1 MEWKEIK
8 DGKPVEEGVENASE
22 EKPEVAENATEVKS
36 EVKAQEP
43 VEQKAEEPAEKAPE
57 AKPEAPAEKEPE
69 TKAEAPAEKEPEK
82 EGEAPADEAPKE
94 EKKEAPTVDDKAEA
108 PTKEIKSEAPAEDK
122 PAEAETKAPEDKTAE
137 KEEKTP
143 EEKAA
148 EKKANRAKR
157 LKIYSKAVFYT
168 LVLGVAVIILFFFIG
183 VGVKNTDGPV
193 GYWTIKEASSGDV
206 VMKSEDAEAM
216 GLREIGAFKL
226 NRGGDCEITYL
237 GKKAQ
242 GTWKQSDSGKIV
254 IKYGED
260 KKIVAQ
266 ISTKTGVMKAKDNE
280 SMVYKLEK

>member
-8 DGKPVEEGVENASE
+8 EGKPVEEGTEKKREKVAEKVIEA
-22 EKPEVAENATEVKS
+22 KPEVRTPEQA
-36 EVKAQEP
+36 
-43 VEQKAEEPAEKAPE
+43 EQKPEEKAPE
-57 AKPEAPAEKEPE
+57 KK
-69 TKAEAPAEKEPEK
+69 T
-82 EGEAPADEAPKE
+82 EAPADAKPVE
-94 EKKEAPTVDDKAEA
+94 EKKESPADDKAEA
-108 PTKEIKSEAPAEDK
+108 PAKEIKSEAPAEDK
-122 PAEAETKAPEDKTAE
+122 PFEVEAKAPEDKTAE
-137 KEEKTP
+137 K
-143 EEKAA
+143 KARR
-148 EKKANRAKR
+148 EKR
-157 LKIYSKAVFYT
+157 LKIYSKAFFYV
-168 LVLGVAVIILFFFIG
+168 LVLGAAVVILFFFIG
-183 VGVKNTDGPV
+183 VGIKNTYGPV
-193 GYWTIKEASSGDV
+193 GYWTITEASSGDV
-206 VMKSEDAEAM
+206 VMKPEDAEAM

>member
-8 DGKPVEEGVENASE
+8 DGKPVEEGAEDKSE
-22 EKPEVAENATEVKS
+22 LKA

-43 VEQKAEEPAEKAPE
+43 AEQKPEAPAEAPAEKAPE
-57 AKPEAPAEKEPE
+57 AK
-69 TKAEAPAEKEPEK
+69 TEAPAEKEPEK
-82 EGEAPADEAPKE
+82 K
-94 EKKEAPTVDDKAEA
+94 V
-108 PTKEIKSEAPAEDK
+108 EAPAENPEAK
-122 PAEAETKAPEDKTAE
+122 AETPSEDSKSEASAKDNKSEASVEDKTVEDKSEDKPAE

-143 EEKAA
+143 GEKAA
-148 EKKANRAKR
+148 EKKAGRAR
-157 LKIYSKAVFYT
+157 RFTIYSKAFFYV
-168 LVLGVAVIILFFFIG
+168 LVLGAAVVILFFFIG
-183 VGVKNTDGPV
+183 VGIKNTDGPV

-206 VMKSEDAEAM
+206 VMKPEDAEAM

>member
-8 DGKPVEEGVENASE
+8 DGKPVEEGVEKAPE
-22 EKPEVAENATEVKS
+22 EKPEVVENATEVKA

-43 VEQKAEEPAEKAPE
+43 VEQKAEAPAEKAPE
-57 AKPEAPAEKEPE
+57 AKTEAPAEKAPEAKTEAPAEKEPE
-69 TKAEAPAEKEPEK
+69 TKAEAPAE
-82 EGEAPADEAPKE
+82 EALKE
-94 EKKEAPTVDDKAEA
+94 ENKEAAKDDKAEA
-108 PTKEIKSEAPAEDK
+108 PVEDKKPEEKAEDK
-122 PAEAETKAPEDKTAE
+122 ADAAP
-137 KEEKTP
+137 EKTP
-143 EEKAA
+143 EEIEA

-157 LKIYSKAVFYT
+157 FKVYSKAVFYT

-237 GKKAQ
+237 GKKSK

>member
-1 MEWKEIK
+1 MEWKVIK
-8 DGKPVEEGVENASE
+8 DGKPVEEGVEKAPE
-22 EKPEVAENATEVKS
+22 EKPEVAENATEVKP

-43 VEQKAEEPAEKAPE
+43 VEQKAE
-57 AKPEAPAEKEPE
+57 
-69 TKAEAPAEKEPEK
+69 
-82 EGEAPADEAPKE
+82 
-94 EKKEAPTVDDKAEA
+94 
-108 PTKEIKSEAPAEDK
+108 APAEDK
-122 PAEAETKAPEDKTAE
+122 LAEAEAKAPEDKTAE

-237 GKKAQ
+237 GRKSK